1 MVDLELDDGLA
12 IITIDR
18 PHARNAI
25 SLETMDQLEKAL
37 DGAEGASALVITGAG
52 DRAFVSGGD
61 LKELS
66 ALRTELEAS
75 GMAFRMRTICDR
87 IADFPTPTIA
97 ALNGHALG
105 GGAEFAVAA
114 DIRLAAEDIKI
125 GFNQVTLE
133 IMPAWGG
140 AERLVTLVG
149 YSKALLLAGTGTVL
163 EAAEAERIGLVDKV
177 LPRASFGEDWRD
189 IAIKTL
195 LRAVNGSCA
204 LRCCNIA
211 PPKDGQSQRKQNSHP
226 NGCELQKN
234 ANTSLHLIGPPKP
247 PAARPGASPAISLRL
262 ARNLLCLSYCRS
274 ALRRQFPAKLPSQM
288 QQLASCPMM
297 IPTARIPTPAAPL
310 TVCRNEAGN
319 YR

>member
-1 MVDLELDDGLA
+1 MLFSNTENANTADGERLMVDLELADGLA

-37 DGAEGASALVITGAG
+37 DGAAGASALALTGAG

-75 GMAFRMRTICDR
+75 SMAFRMRSICDR
-87 IADFPTPTIA
+87 IAGFPTPTIA

-114 DIRLAAEDIKI
+114 DIRLAADDVKI

-140 AERLVTLVG
+140 AERLVALVG
-149 YSKALLLAGTGTVL
+149 YSKALLLAGTGSVL
-163 EAAEAERIGLVDKV
+163 DAAEAERIGLVDKV
-177 LPRASFGEDWRD
+177 LPRASFDQGWRA
-189 IAIKTL
+189 IAK
-195 LRAVNGSCA
+195 
-204 LRCCNIA
+204 
-211 PPKDGQSQRKQNSHP
+211 
-226 NGCELQKN
+226 
-234 ANTSLHLIGPPKP
+234 SLATQ
-247 PAARPGASPAISLRL
+247 PAAEIKRIMKGVTTTEAVAAFARL
-262 ARNLLCLSYCRS
+262 WVANEHW
-274 ALRRQFPAKLPSQM
+274 
-288 QQLASCPMM
+288 
-297 IPTARIPTPAAPL
+297 AAAEK
-310 TVCRNEAGN
+310 VMKRGK
-319 YR
+319 